1 MIELFFFFVSRYM
14 ATEEPTRIT
23 EIKIKK
29 RGTRQQVLNGEALLT
44 SGNLS
49 KNDLVFNEKTQRI
62 CSKKEIERGVE
73 LSAKMKKMKT
83 PSEVALDAA
92 VELVAPDA
100 ATEPAKKQRKP
111 RAKKVAQPAESVITA
126 SA

>member
-1 MIELFFFFVSRYM
+1 M

-49 KNDLVFNEKTQRI
+49 KDDLVFNEKTQRI
-62 CSKKEIERGVE
+62 CSKKEIERGNE
-73 LSAKMKKMKT
+73 LSAKMKQLKK
-83 PSEVALDAA
+83 PFEAALDEAIL
-92 VELVAPDA
+92 LVAPA
-100 ATEPAKKQRKP
+100 ESVKKVRKP
-111 RAKKVAQPAESVITA
+111 RAKKVQAEAVVEPVEV

>member
-1 MIELFFFFVSRYM
+1 M

-49 KNDLVFNEKTQRI
+49 KDDLVFNEKTQRI

-73 LSAKMKKMKT
+73 LSAKMRSKKS
-83 PSEVALDAA
+83 PSEVILDSA
-92 VELVAPDA
+92 VELVEPVA
-100 ATEPAKKQRKP
+100 ASVPPVKQRKP
-111 RAKKVAQPAESVITA
+111 RTKKVTQAAPSPITLEVA
-126 SA
+126 A